1 MGELWRELA
10 DDKKSVYEES
20 AKKAKNRF
28 AREMEAFKKGEC
40 LEEEEED
47 ATMDDFDKLDAFLDV
62 TIDMDESTRTLL
74 TPAAKESTS
83 ESSVD
88 TNVSLSS
95 SSTKGTTPSPRS
107 SSDEKD
113 DDADADV
120 DPFDKLD
127 EFLDDTVVDE
137 VAKEIGV
144 IEDGTVAAQE
154 DAFEKLDEF
163 LNETGVTSISTKGQ
177 RECDASAGD
186 AANAAS
192 AVDDRAAD
200 DNDFDAFEALDALL

>member
-1 MGELWRELA
+1 
-10 DDKKSVYEES
+10 
-20 AKKAKNRF
+20 
-28 AREMEAFKKGEC
+28 
-40 LEEEEED
+40 
-47 ATMDDFDKLDAFLDV
+47 MDDFDKLDAFLDV

-95 SSTKGTTPSPRS
+95 SSTKGTTPSHPRS
-107 SSDEKD
+107 SSDEK
-113 DDADADV
+113 DADADV

-144 IEDGTVAAQE
+144 IEDSTVAAQE

-163 LNETGVTSISTKGQ
+163 LNETGVTSMSMKGK
-177 RECDASAGD
+177 RECDAPAGD